1 MITLLVMKNG
11 MKYKQNITKGFFLI
25 CRRILFFRSQCALSR
40 DKERER
46 ERERERKRGGGGI
59 RNDTICT
66 PPPPMTG
73 TAALQGLVLRPPSQ
87 LLSLMRVL

>member
-46 ERERERKRGGGGI
+46 EREKERGGEGSEMI
-59 RNDTICT
+59 QYAPP

>member
-25 CRRILFFRSQCALSR
+25 CRRILFFMSQCALSR

-46 ERERERKRGGGGI
+46 ERERKKEGGI

-66 PPPPMTG
+66 PPPPPPMTG